1 MRFEGP
7 SGVQEL
13 RLILLVGGS
22 VFGLSALALLAMPL
36 WFIQLLGI
44 TNSEELRWAFRLMA
58 VTLVALSGNM
68 LIVSSYAAPYGVR
81 MAGILMMFSAA
92 GLGVLTAFIPSSAH
106 NWFTIS
112 YSCIGFVFSI
122 AYASQNVRLIGY
134 TGGPNDNKVFP
145 IGNLASVSPPQLHSR

>member
-1 MRFEGP
+1 MRVEGP
-7 SGVQEL
+7 SGVHEL
-13 RLILLVGGS
+13 RSILLVGGC
-22 VFGLSALALLAMPL
+22 VFGLSAIALLATPS
-36 WFIQLLGI
+36 WFILLLGI

-68 LIVSSYAAPYGVR
+68 MIVSSYAAPYGVR

-92 GLGVLTAFIPSSAH
+92 GLGVLTALIPSAH

-112 YSCIGFVFSI
+112 YSCVGFAFSI

-145 IGNLASVSPPQLHSR
+145 LGGLASVLPP

>member
-1 MRFEGP
+1 VNLADLD
-7 SGVQEL
+7 SDDD
-13 RLILLVGGS
+13 ILKVERSPARTAKGIR
-22 VFGLSALALLAMPL
+22 SAPGKKA
-36 WFIQLLGI
+36 I

-68 LIVSSYAAPYGVR
+68 MIVSSYAAPYGVR

-92 GLGVLTAFIPSSAH
+92 GLGVLTALIPSAH

-112 YSCIGFVFSI
+112 YSCVGFAFSI

-145 IGNLASVSPPQLHSR
+145 LGGLASVLPP